1 MSDRERRTLLSQICG
16 VISEHTKKVCGKS
29 TKCSQHSDEQKK
41 GVRDLYLT
49 EAVDPCLE
57 NLQVCQKKSFPKQ
70 FNQNKNPQIDVD
82 TCEDDAEGTKESL
95 TRSWE
100 AENSNTSSPADS
112 ASTSS
117 SSSKK
122 RDKSSYKSKKDL

>member
-1 MSDRERRTLLSQICG
+1 
-16 VISEHTKKVCGKS
+16 V
-29 TKCSQHSDEQKK
+29 
-41 GVRDLYLT
+41 
-49 EAVDPCLE
+49 
-57 NLQVCQKKSFPKQ
+57 
-70 FNQNKNPQIDVD
+70 
-82 TCEDDAEGTKESL
+82 EDDGEMTKESL

-122 RDKSSYKSKKDL
+122 RDKTIFKSKNKDQ